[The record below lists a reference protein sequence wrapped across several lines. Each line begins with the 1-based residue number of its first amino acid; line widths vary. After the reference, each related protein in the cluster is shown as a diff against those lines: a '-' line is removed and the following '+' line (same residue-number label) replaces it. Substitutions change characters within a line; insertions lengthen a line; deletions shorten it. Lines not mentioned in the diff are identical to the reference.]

1 LCDQLFDKTLISS
14 FISNYDIRIITEFHG
29 FIAKFFSKTVTSL
42 SQVKMVLKYSMAFL
56 LLSLVFTRA
65 TCAQIRINPMKG
77 IAPFRLGAGD
87 RDGILQYICLV
98 LLVN

>member
-1 LCDQLFDKTLISS
+1 
-14 FISNYDIRIITEFHG
+14 
-29 FIAKFFSKTVTSL
+29 
-42 SQVKMVLKYSMAFL
+42 MVLKYSMAFL